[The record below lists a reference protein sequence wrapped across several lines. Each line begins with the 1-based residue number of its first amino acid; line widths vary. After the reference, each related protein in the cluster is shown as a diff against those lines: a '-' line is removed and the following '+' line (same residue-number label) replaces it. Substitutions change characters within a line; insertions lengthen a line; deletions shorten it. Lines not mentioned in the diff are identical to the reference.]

1 MCDVMNELEGKGGHL
16 RKAHAVVVAG
26 KADPKDKGR
35 AEFGV
40 GWCPMGL
47 CVSLSLCLS
56 VSLSLSL
63 YMGIYILYIQTC
75 VRTYPHTYITL
86 TYIHTYI
93 YIHTHTCTPMKGLR
107 PLSPTPWLEILPA
120 L

>member
-1 MCDVMNELEGKGGHL
+1 MRIDELRYLLFASMCDVMNELEGKGGHL

-63 YMGIYILYIQTC
+63 SIWVYIYILYIQTC
-75 VRTYPHTYITL
+75 VRTYPHTYIT
-86 TYIHTYI
+86 
-93 YIHTHTCTPMKGLR
+93 
-107 PLSPTPWLEILPA
+107 
-120 L
+120 

>member
-1 MCDVMNELEGKGGHL
+1 MRIDELRYLLFASMCDVMNELEGKGGHL

-40 GWCPMGL
+40 GWGPMGL

-63 YMGIYILYIQTC
+63 YMGIYIYYTFKLAS
-75 VRTYPHTYITL
+75 VRTR
-86 TYIHTYI
+86 IHT
-93 YIHTHTCTPMKGLR
+93 
-107 PLSPTPWLEILPA
+107 
-120 L
+120 

>member
-1 MCDVMNELEGKGGHL
+1 MRIDELRYLLFASMCDVMNELEGKGGHL

-63 YMGIYILYIQTC
+63 YMAIYIYYTFTLAS
-75 VRTYPHTYITL
+75 VRTR
-86 TYIHTYI
+86 IHT
-93 YIHTHTCTPMKGLR
+93 
-107 PLSPTPWLEILPA
+107 
-120 L
+120 